1 MPARSYRDHRFAAFV
16 SYAFKDNLASAN
28 WVNSFHRE
36 LYAVAEGLL
45 DGIDGGARPLRMI
58 RENDIIGGKLASTLL
73 STVSDSYALM
83 VVVGPNYP
91 RSEWCLNELQYFR
104 QAHGDAAFND
114 RVLVVAINKSAM
126 DALKLKPQWADLG
139 LNENVWLKAFDESD
153 AGMPITPYLDNGEQ
167 TRNFRRLVLS
177 IGQRLTDLASRP
189 PPPPPETDK
198 PRVLLG
204 AVTPELQAAHDA
216 LMHKLDQ
223 ARGAGALAAVEPI
236 TAAEVQAAA
245 ADPEALKARMA
256 GFDEL
261 VLPFNTGEPL
271 LTMMPG
277 GHLAMQ
283 RDCWAEVHEGHARA
297 QNLRWLDFCDV
308 PGARPAHRRHDA
320 LLEQAR
326 SAAIKAEQLAGL
338 GGAASAVHVLI
349 ESNPEERDEWQRLAP
364 RIKAI
369 WNKLVGGSSGKPPL
383 DLRFGELRIDGS
395 ADAADIANADA
406 VLLLWGKKPPESV
419 TAAVTTQGKRVTRFD
434 GRSLGLV
441 ARLLP
446 PLVDDPTAHS
456 IGGWSV
462 VSFAPAVGAQG
473 SEFVEVPEDSDSLEG
488 FLNRVLRRRLS
499 SAAEAVAAP

>member
-1 MPARSYRDHRFAAFV
+1 MPARSYKDHRFAAFV

-73 STVSDSYALM
+73 STVSDSYTLM

-114 RVLVVAINKSAM
+114 RVLVVAINKGAM
-126 DALKLKPQWADLG
+126 DALKLKPQWAELG
-139 LNENVWLKAFDESD
+139 LNENVWLKAFDEAD

-177 IGQRLTDLASRP
+177 IGQRLADLASSP
-189 PPPPPETDK
+189 PPHPPETDQ

-204 AVTPELQAAHDA
+204 AVNPELQGARDA
-216 LMHKLDQ
+216 LMQELDH
-223 ARGAGALAAVEPI
+223 ALNAGTLAAAELI
-236 TAAEVQAAA
+236 TPAEVLAAA
-245 ADPEALKARMA
+245 VDPEALKARMA

-261 VLPFNTGEPL
+261 LLPFNTGEPL

-283 RDCWAEVHEGHARA
+283 RDCWAEVHEGDERA
-297 QNLRWLDFCDV
+297 QNLRWLDCCDV
-308 PGARPAHRRHDA
+308 PAARPANRRHEA
-320 LLEQAR
+320 LFEQAR
-326 SAAIKAEQLAGL
+326 GAAIKADRLPYL
-338 GGAASAVHVLI
+338 GGDALAVHVLI
-349 ESNPEERDEWQRLAP
+349 ESNPEERDEWQRLTP
-364 RIKAI
+364 RIKSI
-369 WNKLVGGSSGKPPL
+369 WDKLVGGSSAKPAL
-383 DLRFGELRIDGS
+383 DLRFGELRIDGNT
-395 ADAADIANADA
+395 DAADIANADA

-462 VSFAPAVGAQG
+462 ISFAPNPGAAG
-473 SEFVEVPEDSDSLEG
+473 TEFVEVPEDSDSLEG
-488 FLNRVLRRRLS
+488 FLSRVLRRRLTS
-499 SAAEAVAAP
+499 TADAAAAS